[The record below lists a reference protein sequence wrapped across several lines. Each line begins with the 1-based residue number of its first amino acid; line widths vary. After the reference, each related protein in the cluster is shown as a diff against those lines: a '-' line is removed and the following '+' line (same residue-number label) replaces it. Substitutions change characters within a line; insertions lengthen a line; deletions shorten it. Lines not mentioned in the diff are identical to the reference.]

1 MSKLIVFN
9 FISLDGYFKG
19 RDGDTSWHRHGRQ
32 EDEYGRDQMKKGNI
46 LLYGRITYEMMAGYW
61 QSPEAKANNK
71 AMAEEMN
78 KAEKIVFSRTLASA
92 TWNNTRIIK
101 DKITDTIK
109 RMKQEQDKDM
119 AILGSGSIVTQFSE
133 HRLIDE
139 YQVMIDPVAL
149 GNGTPIFSGMQ
160 KPLNLKLIESRA
172 FDSGVVLLR
181 YQPM

>member
-1 MSKLIVFN
+1 MSKVIVFN

-19 RDGDTSWHRHGRQ
+19 RNGDIGWHRHGRQ
-32 EDEYGRDQMKKGNI
+32 EEEYGLEQMKKGSI

-61 QSPEAKANNK
+61 QSAEAKANSRD
-71 AMAEEMN
+71 MADEMN
-78 KAEKIVFSRTLASA
+78 KAEKIAFSRTLASA

-101 DKITDTIK
+101 DNITDTTR

-119 AILGSGSIVTQFSE
+119 AILGSGSIVTQFAE
-133 HRLIDE
+133 QGLIDE
-139 YQVMIDPVAL
+139 FQIMVDPVAL
-149 GNGTPIFSGMQ
+149 GNGTPIFNGI
-160 KPLNLKLIESRA
+160 KKNLNLQLVESRT